1 MGSHRRPE
9 VPGTPGA
16 RAAETPIATTTA
28 IPLAALEA
36 VRAAAIRKKTLLG
49 HEKDEFPVVLA
60 RHGQALE
67 LFEHPGEVLATV
79 LAYLHQKRGID
90 LARSRHAEVA
100 AAISKARGSTFLLL
114 GEEQVPLAG
123 SLTDT
128 DAREEL
134 IAFFNGLHGAGDGPD
149 VGEAMRDGIRF
160 LRRALEAITPGTVVL
175 VAIL

>member
-1 MGSHRRPE
+1 
-9 VPGTPGA
+9 V
-16 RAAETPIATTTA
+16 ETPIATTTA

-36 VRAAAIRKKTLLG
+36 VRAAAVRKKTLLG
-49 HEKDEFPVVLA
+49 HEKDEFPVALA
-60 RHGQALE
+60 RHGRALE
-67 LFEHPGEVLATV
+67 LFEHPGQILSTV
-79 LAYLHQKRGID
+79 LAYLRERRGVD
-90 LARSRHAEVA
+90 LARSRHADVA
-100 AAISKARGSTFLLL
+100 AAISSARGSTFLLL

-134 IAFFNGLHGAGDGPD
+134 AAFFEGLHGPSEGPD